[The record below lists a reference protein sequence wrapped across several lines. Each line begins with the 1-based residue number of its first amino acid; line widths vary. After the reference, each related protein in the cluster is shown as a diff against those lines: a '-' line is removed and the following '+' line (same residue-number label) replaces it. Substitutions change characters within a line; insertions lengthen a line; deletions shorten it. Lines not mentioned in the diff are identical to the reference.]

1 MILLL
6 INHNQMYPLSKNC
19 NNFKIIKKILIAIIL
34 IQITI
39 HYQLLNAYNV
49 TKKKYYAMDVH

>member
-1 MILLL
+1 
-6 INHNQMYPLSKNC
+6 MYPLSKNC